1 VTEQERLHRHRRH
14 HNHKHPTAQVELPK
28 EPAKLGRPAQMEAL
42 GRKKEKPKAEHC
54 DPAIDAAVAAI
65 AVVQQAKSANPGT

>member
-1 VTEQERLHRHRRH
+1 
-14 HNHKHPTAQVELPK
+14 
-28 EPAKLGRPAQMEAL
+28 MEAL